1 MDLRKQ
7 INSWEDI
14 LLETHAEKA
23 PNIINCVFNALLVIN
38 AFLGIIAYYIKDFIF
53 FIIFLAFV
61 FVYVGAF
68 AEFGLG
74 AGNTEYII
82 TDKKIYAKIG
92 LYPIL
97 LTAPIENIKDV
108 KMQRG
113 WLQKIYKTGTIVITY
128 TKPEDPRA
136 TCYTIPFSNIKD
148 YENIFQIIS
157 DMRKDG

>member
-61 FVYVGAF
+61 FVYVVPLRN
-68 AEFGLG
+68 LG
-74 AGNTEYII
+74 
-82 TDKKIYAKIG
+82 
-92 LYPIL
+92 
-97 LTAPIENIKDV
+97 
-108 KMQRG
+108 
-113 WLQKIYKTGTIVITY
+113 
-128 TKPEDPRA
+128 
-136 TCYTIPFSNIKD
+136 
-148 YENIFQIIS
+148 
-157 DMRKDG
+157 